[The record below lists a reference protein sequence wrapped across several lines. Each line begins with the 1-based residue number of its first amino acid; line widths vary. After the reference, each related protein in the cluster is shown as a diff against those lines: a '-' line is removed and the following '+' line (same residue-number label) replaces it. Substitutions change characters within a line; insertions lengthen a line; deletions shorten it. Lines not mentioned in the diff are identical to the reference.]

1 MIVKMQPVLIRACF
15 AMGLETVSSVGMRI
29 PQFVASQMEQ
39 WHLISLPQQ
48 FL

>member
-1 MIVKMQPVLIRACF
+1 MKMQPVLIRACF

-29 PQFVASQMEQ
+29 LQCVASQMEQ
-39 WHLISLPQQ
+39 WRLTSLPQQ

>member
-1 MIVKMQPVLIRACF
+1 MKTQHVSIQACF

-29 PQFVASQMEQ
+29 LQCVASQMEQ
-39 WHLISLPQQ
+39 WRLTSLPQQ